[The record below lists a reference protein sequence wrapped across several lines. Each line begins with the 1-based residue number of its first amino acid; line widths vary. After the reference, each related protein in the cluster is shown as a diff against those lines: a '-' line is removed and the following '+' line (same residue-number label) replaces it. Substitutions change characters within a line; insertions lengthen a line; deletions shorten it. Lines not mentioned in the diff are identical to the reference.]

1 MNSLGIEKW
10 LKVGEEDIF
19 VWSLNGGGIED
30 RNRIFWNKEGVEKLE
45 LWICMKPK
53 NLQCYA
59 QSTIHINFS

>member
-19 VWSLNGGGIED
+19 VWSLNVGWIED
-30 RNRIFWNKEGVEKLE
+30 RNRIFWNKEGVEKIE
-45 LWICMKPK
+45 LSICMKLK
-53 NLQCYA
+53 KLQCYA